1 MSIFEVLS
9 MLAPVMCYQAE
20 GPDPDTSPINYIMI
34 WKSLTSAPEDD
45 EGVISN
51 TYAYSAGSGT
61 VINKGV
67 TEIGPLDGVYDPE
80 WDAFMAG
87 ELI

>member
-9 MLAPVMCYQAE
+9 MLAPVMCYE
-20 GPDPDTSPINYIMI
+20 LNGPSETGYGGLVSF
-34 WKSLTSAPEDD
+34 KVLTSAPEDD
-45 EGVISN
+45 EGVISATFSYGAAETAVLN
-51 TYAYSAGSGT
+51 D
-61 VINKGV
+61 GV
-67 TEIGPLDGVYDPE
+67 TDIGPVTGVYDPE